1 MSIHQMLQNFSTTYR
16 SSGLRFI
23 FMLLG
28 VILLPFIFFVNG
40 GADSSAQ
47 NSANLA
53 WEFLGLG
60 VLFLA
65 ALSIGLAMFKRK
77 ALSLSIS
84 TPIAA
89 RSAAVKGG
97 I

>member
-1 MSIHQMLQNFSTTYR
+1 MSIHQMLQNFSTAYR

-47 NSANLA
+47 NSANLV

-65 ALSIGLAMFKRK
+65 ALSIGLAIFNRQVQ
-77 ALSLSIS
+77 SLSIAPPP
-84 TPIAA
+84 TAK
-89 RSAAVKGG
+89 SAAVKGG